1 MSLASVRPDDWNFP
15 LLLHVLS
22 AMVFVG
28 LLAAVVVVLVVSLR
42 SDDRAGV
49 LRFAFRTLLIGAIP
63 AYIVMRGAAEWI
75 ASKENIS
82 EDDPPSW
89 INIGYMV
96 TDVGL
101 LVLIAVTVL
110 AGLAARRAR
119 RGGEPVRLV
128 RWAEA
133 LTLLLILAYAV
144 ALWAMATKPA

>member
-1 MSLASVRPDDWNFP
+1 MTEAAIRPDSWNFP

-28 LLAAVVVVLVVSLR
+28 LLAAVVVLLVAAQRGQDPAAALR
-42 SDDRAGV
+42 
-49 LRFAFRTLLIGAIP
+49 LAFRTLLIGAIP
-63 AYIVMRGAAEWI
+63 AYVVMRGAAEWI
-75 ASKENIS
+75 ASE
-82 EDDPPSW
+82 EDVPDDVTW

-119 RGGEPVRLV
+119 RGGSGLV
-128 RWAEA
+128 SPATA
-133 LTLLLILAYAV
+133 LTVLLIAAYAV
-144 ALWAMATKPA
+144 ALWAMTTKPD

>member
-1 MSLASVRPDDWNFP
+1 MTEAAIRPDSWNFP

-28 LLAAVVVVLVVSLR
+28 LLAAVVVLLVAAQRGNDPAAALR
-42 SDDRAGV
+42 
-49 LRFAFRTLLIGAIP
+49 LAFRTLLMGAIP

-75 ASKENIS
+75 ASE
-82 EDDPPSW
+82 EDVPDDVTW

-96 TDVGL
+96 TDIGL

-119 RGGEPVRLV
+119 RGGSGLV
-128 RWAEA
+128 SPATV
-133 LTLLLILAYAV
+133 LTLLLIAAYAV
-144 ALWAMATKPA
+144 ALWAMTTKPD